1 MNQEVLILTGMSGA
15 GRSTVAHALEDL
27 GWYVVDNLPPT
38 LLSDLIKQGVQ
49 SEIKSLAVVVD
60 VRGGK
65 FFDELAS
72 SLSELK
78 KSGANFRVA
87 FLDASDQALVQRFE
101 STRRPHPLQ
110 GKGRIVD
117 GIAAEREKLQEL
129 LAQADVVIDTSNLNV
144 HQLEKRTTEI
154 FAQGL
159 TQSVRVNVLSFGY
172 KYGIPVDADL
182 VLDCRFIPNPH
193 WIPEL
198 RPLTGLDD
206 KVKDN
211 VLSNSGVSQFVQS
224 YVSVINQML
233 PGYLREGKKYLTVA
247 IGCTGGRHRSV
258 SVAQGTIRPAAH
270 SSASSSMCHSQAANS
285 PQGTLPPPPAPLP
298 HASATPSPVQPQAAI
313 DTMAQRSSSAASLP
327 HATQAV

>member
-117 GIAAEREKLQEL
+117 GIAAEREKLQDL
-129 LAQADVVIDTSNLNV
+129 LAQSDVVIDTSNLNV
-144 HQLEKRTTEI
+144 HQLEKRTAEI

-159 TQSVRVNVLSFGY
+159 TQSVRGNVLSFGY

-258 SVAQGTIRPAAH
+258 SVAREIAAQLDGERDGF
-270 SSASSSMCHSQAANS
+270 SVSA
-285 PQGTLPPPPAPLP
+285 
-298 HASATPSPVQPQAAI
+298 HASHRDVG
-313 DTMAQRSSSAASLP
+313 RE
-327 HATQAV
+327 

>member
-1 MNQEVLILTGMSGA
+1 MSQEVLILTGMSGA

-38 LLSDLIKQGVQ
+38 LLADLIHQSSA
-49 SEIKSLAVVVD
+49 SEIKALAVVVD

-72 SLSELK
+72 SLSTLR
-78 KSGANFRVA
+78 KSGSNFRVA

-117 GIAAEREKLQEL
+117 GIAAEREKLHEL
-129 LAQADVVIDTSNLNV
+129 LSQADVVIDTSNLNV
-144 HQLEKRTTEI
+144 HQLEKRTAEI

-159 TQSVRVNVLSFGY
+159 AQSVRVNVLSFGY

-206 KVKDN
+206 KVKSN
-211 VLSNSGVSQFVQS
+211 VLANPGVSKFIDT

-233 PGYLREGKKYLTVA
+233 PGYLREGKKYVTVA

-258 SVAQGTIRPAAH
+258 SVAREIAMKLDGERDGFTVSAH
-270 SSASSSMCHSQAANS
+270 
-285 PQGTLPPPPAPLP
+285 
-298 HASATPSPVQPQAAI
+298 AI
-313 DTMAQRSSSAASLP
+313 HRDVGRE
-327 HATQAV
+327 

>member
-1 MNQEVLILTGMSGA
+1 MSQEVLILTGMSGA

-38 LLSDLIKQGVQ
+38 LLADLINQGNK

-65 FFDELAS
+65 FFDELVS
-72 SLSELK
+72 SLAELK
-78 KSGANFRVA
+78 KSGANFRLA

-117 GIAAEREKLQEL
+117 GIAAEREKLQDL
-129 LAQADVVIDTSNLNV
+129 LAQSDVVIDTSNLNV
-144 HQLEKRTTEI
+144 HQLEKRTAEI

-159 TQSVRVNVLSFGY
+159 AQSVRVNVLSFGY

-206 KVKDN
+206 KVKSN
-211 VLSNSGVSQFVQS
+211 VLSNPGVSEFVDS

-233 PGYLREGKKYLTVA
+233 PGYLREGKKYVTVA

-258 SVAQGTIRPAAH
+258 SVAREVAMKLDGERNGFAV
-270 SSASSSMCHSQAANS
+270 SA
-285 PQGTLPPPPAPLP
+285 
-298 HASATPSPVQPQAAI
+298 HASHRDVG
-313 DTMAQRSSSAASLP
+313 RE
-327 HATQAV
+327 

>member
-1 MNQEVLILTGMSGA
+1 MSKEVLILTGMTGA

-38 LLSDLIKQGVQ
+38 LLSDLINQGVQ
-49 SEIKSLAVVVD
+49 SEISALAVVVD

-72 SLSELK
+72 SLAHLK
-78 KSGANFRVA
+78 KSGTNFRVA
-87 FLDASDQALVQRFE
+87 FLDATDQALVQRFE

-110 GKGRIVD
+110 GSGRIVD

-144 HQLEKRTTEI
+144 HQLEKRTAEI

-198 RPLTGLDD
+198 RPLSGLDE
-206 KVKDN
+206 KVKST
-211 VLSNSGVSQFVQS
+211 VLANPGVGDFVNT
-224 YVSVINQML
+224 YVSLIQQML

-247 IGCTGGRHRSV
+247 IGCTGGKHRSV
-258 SVAQGTIRPAAH
+258 SVAREIADKLDGEGAGLTI
-270 SSASSSMCHSQAANS
+270 SA
-285 PQGTLPPPPAPLP
+285 
-298 HASATPSPVQPQAAI
+298 HASHRDVG
-313 DTMAQRSSSAASLP
+313 RE
-327 HATQAV
+327 

>member
-49 SEIKSLAVVVD
+49 SEISSLAVVVD

-72 SLSELK
+72 SLAELR
-78 KSGANFRVA
+78 KSGANARVA

-110 GKGRIVD
+110 GTGRIVD
-117 GIAAEREKLQEL
+117 GIAAERVKLQEL
-129 LAQADVVIDTSNLNV
+129 LSQADVVIDTSNLNV

-211 VLSNSGVSQFVQS
+211 VLANSGVAQFVQS

-258 SVAQGTIRPAAH
+258 SVAREIASQLDGERDGFTV
-270 SSASSSMCHSQAANS
+270 SA
-285 PQGTLPPPPAPLP
+285 
-298 HASATPSPVQPQAAI
+298 HASHRDVG
-313 DTMAQRSSSAASLP
+313 RE
-327 HATQAV
+327 

>member
-49 SEIKSLAVVVD
+49 SELKSLAVVVD

-72 SLSELK
+72 SLLELK

-117 GIAAEREKLQEL
+117 GIAAEREKLQDL
-129 LAQADVVIDTSNLNV
+129 LSQADVVVDTSNLNV

-206 KVKDN
+206 KVKNN
-211 VLSNSGVSQFVQS
+211 VLANAGVADFVQS

-233 PGYLREGKKYLTVA
+233 PGYMREGKKYLTVA

-258 SVAQGTIRPAAH
+258 SVAREIAAQLDGERDGFTV
-270 SSASSSMCHSQAANS
+270 SA
-285 PQGTLPPPPAPLP
+285 
-298 HASATPSPVQPQAAI
+298 HASHRDVG
-313 DTMAQRSSSAASLP
+313 RE
-327 HATQAV
+327 

>member
-1 MNQEVLILTGMSGA
+1 MSQEVLILTGMSGA

-38 LLSDLIKQGVQ
+38 LLADLIHQSSA
-49 SEIKSLAVVVD
+49 SEIKALAVVVD

-72 SLSELK
+72 SLSTLR
-78 KSGANFRVA
+78 KSGSNFRVA

-129 LAQADVVIDTSNLNV
+129 LSQADVVIDTSNLNV
-144 HQLEKRTTEI
+144 HQLEKRTAEI

-159 TQSVRVNVLSFGY
+159 AQSVRVNILSFGY

-206 KVKDN
+206 KVKSN
-211 VLSNSGVSQFVQS
+211 VLANPGVSEFVDT

-233 PGYLREGKKYLTVA
+233 PGYLREGKKYVTVA

-258 SVAQGTIRPAAH
+258 SVAREIALKLDGERDGFTVSAH
-270 SSASSSMCHSQAANS
+270 
-285 PQGTLPPPPAPLP
+285 
-298 HASATPSPVQPQAAI
+298 AI
-313 DTMAQRSSSAASLP
+313 HRDVGRE
-327 HATQAV
+327 

>member
-1 MNQEVLILTGMSGA
+1 MSQEVLILTGMSGA

-27 GWYVVDNLPPT
+27 GWYVVDNLPPS
-38 LLSDLIKQGVQ
+38 LLANLINQGNR

-65 FFDELAS
+65 FFDELTS
-72 SLSELK
+72 SLAELR

-117 GIAAEREKLQEL
+117 AIAVEREKLQDL
-129 LAQADVVIDTSNLNV
+129 LAQSDVVIDTSNLNV
-144 HQLEKRTTEI
+144 HQLEKRTAEI

-159 TQSVRVNVLSFGY
+159 AQSVRVNVLSFGY

-198 RPLTGLDD
+198 RPMTGLDD
-206 KVKDN
+206 KVKSN
-211 VLSNSGVSQFVQS
+211 VLANPGVSEFVDS
-224 YVSVINQML
+224 YVSVIKQMM
-233 PGYLREGKKYLTVA
+233 PGYLREGKKYVTVA

-258 SVAQGTIRPAAH
+258 SVAREISMKLDGEQDGFTV
-270 SSASSSMCHSQAANS
+270 SAY
-285 PQGTLPPPPAPLP
+285 
-298 HASATPSPVQPQAAI
+298 ASHRDVG
-313 DTMAQRSSSAASLP
+313 RE
-327 HATQAV
+327 